1 MTSLYGIIPPAMAW
15 NLHRASA
22 KKRNICGGI
31 SVPGGKLTLA
41 NIGVCAVAV
50 ICGQVV
56 LDVPHLFLQVDPHTL
71 SVRGSPD
78 DLATLSIAVNYK
90 H

>member
-22 KKRNICGGI
+22 KKRNIRGGI

-41 NIGVCAVAV
+41 SIGLCAAAV

-71 SVRGSPD
+71 LVRGSLD
-78 DLATLSIAVNYK
+78 DLAALSIAVSYK

>member
-15 NLHRASA
+15 NLHRAST
-22 KKRNICGGI
+22 KKQNIRGGI

-41 NIGVCAVAV
+41 SIGVCAVAV

-56 LDVPHLFLQVDPHTL
+56 LDVPHLFLQVDPYTL

-78 DLATLSIAVNYK
+78 DLAAY
-90 H
+90 HH

>member
-22 KKRNICGGI
+22 KKRNLHGGI
-31 SVPGGKLTLA
+31 FVPGGKLTLA
-41 NIGVCAVAV
+41 SIGLCAAAV

-71 SVRGSPD
+71 LVRGSPD

>member
-22 KKRNICGGI
+22 KKRNIREGI

-41 NIGVCAVAV
+41 SIGLCAAAV

-56 LDVPHLFLQVDPHTL
+56 LDVPHLFYKWIHTP
-71 SVRGSPD
+71 SWSEGVWMTWQP
-78 DLATLSIAVNYK
+78 
-90 H
+90 